1 MTLDDRAMI
10 NLAGKADSIIEALT
24 KTGVAIVGYNASKHW
39 TGALTALVSLKLA
52 QGGNLAAGV
61 AGVGVLSLLGLAN
74 IVRAAATPGEN
85 GFTPSQSYTPTIY
98 PIAYTG

>member
-1 MTLDDRAMI
+1 MI
-10 NLAGKADSIIEALT
+10 NLVGKADSIIEALT
-24 KTGVAIVGYNASKHW
+24 KAGVAVVGYNASKHW

-74 IVRAAATPGEN
+74 IVRASSTDQSTLT
-85 GFTPSQSYTPTIY
+85 FTQSPIPYSSTY
-98 PIAYTG
+98 PLAYTG